1 MPPPALGYMFVCLE
15 RLLEHGSGRHG
26 GESQCIFSNKGC
38 ENLLLSWTREE
49 EERFKVSVDV
59 RAVYRD
65 ENRGVKRGSL
75 QRGGESQQF
84 PHLCLYRKRTTCF
97 VF

>member
-15 RLLEHGSGRHG
+15 RLLEHGSGRRG

-49 EERFKVSVDV
+49 EGEEEERFKSE
-59 RAVYRD
+59 RWML
-65 ENRGVKRGSL
+65 EPCSGM
-75 QRGGESQQF
+75 
-84 PHLCLYRKRTTCF
+84 RTEG
-97 VF
+97 